1 MDEKEVLAVALCG
14 AASHHGSTRN
24 TEALAQARHGKL
36 YDCEGATAR
45 MVTDESVAEF
55 ISLTSASDDEAKG
68 YLEMAGG
75 NLQQA
80 LGLFFEMGGGSSSP
94 ALGPSPSP
102 AAPAAPAAN
111 QPVIDADVA
120 AEVAAAAAAAGI
132 DTGPLQDAHMAGEE
146 EVRAPMPAYQDQ
158 IINPDLEHRRMQEQM
173 AADSA
178 AMFRRMSFDRGGD
191 PAGAGS
197 GTGEEQEDEQMGE
210 GKAINKLFAPPEYN
224 EGSSYYETIEKAK
237 GEGKWVLVNI
247 QQAEVFA
254 SHTLNRDVWSDD
266 TIKDIITGSFL
277 FWQRDDK
284 SAEGDQFCHYH
295 QCGHQLPHICV
306 IDPRTG
312 RRVKVGLDQ
321 LKHKLSAVK
330 SRVQTVQ
337 AKSAHDAIGAA
348 LLKVREQETSAESL
362 PPDSGSP
369 APNLGLSE
377 GLQEHR
383 THAESRCLSSFLPGA
398 GLVPSPDKAV
408 HGFASGTSSV
418 APSLWP
424 ESADAAQSAMPAKP
438 SLLAAVVPQSAPSA
452 SNSVPSLPLGT
463 PQASILEVPH
473 AAPSG
478 DGQGQGFQQAPG
490 AFAEDPALNGSALS
504 IQQQMLYIKQYQQLL
519 VNGYDGTSATSAP
532 SCPSLA
538 SSLPGF
544 QSSTVDAGN
553 ALAELNSLEERVR
566 EAEDKVKRAAAQSHH
581 YVGFISKFD
590 TLKGYGF
597 VSCSETFKRFGRDIF
612 IDRES
617 YQGARIGDTVV
628 FSVGFNKKGEV
639 RACDVQKL
647 NEVTRLKQELQQ
659 KKQAYMTS
667 VSRSGMNVQSA
678 LELIQ
683 GKSLH
688 LRFVCSTSSLAV
700 APS

>member
-1 MDEKEVLAVALCG
+1 MDALDVLEVQLLERQIKLA
-14 AASHHGSTRN
+14 
-24 TEALAQARHGKL
+24 EERH
-36 YDCEGATAR
+36 
-45 MVTDESVAEF
+45 
-55 ISLTSASDDEAKG
+55 
-68 YLEMAGG
+68 
-75 NLQQA
+75 
-80 LGLFFEMGGGSSSP
+80 
-94 ALGPSPSP
+94 
-102 AAPAAPAAN
+102 
-111 QPVIDADVA
+111 
-120 AEVAAAAAAAGI
+120 AAG
-132 DTGPLQDAHMAGEE
+132 ESRE
-146 EVRAPMPAYQDQ
+146 
-158 IINPDLEHRRMQEQM
+158 
-173 AADSA
+173 S
-178 AMFRRMSFDRGGD
+178 
-191 PAGAGS
+191 
-197 GTGEEQEDEQMGE
+197 
-210 GKAINKLFAPPEYN
+210 
-224 EGSSYYETIEKAK
+224 
-237 GEGKWVLVNI
+237 
-247 QQAEVFA
+247 
-254 SHTLNRDVWSDD
+254 
-266 TIKDIITGSFL
+266 
-277 FWQRDDK
+277 
-284 SAEGDQFCHYH
+284 
-295 QCGHQLPHICV
+295 
-306 IDPRTG
+306 
-312 RRVKVGLDQ
+312 VGLDE
-321 LKHKLSAVK
+321 LKQKLSAVK

-348 LLKVREQETSAESL
+348 LLKVREKETSADSL
-362 PPDSGSP
+362 PPDSVSP

-377 GLQEHR
+377 G
-383 THAESRCLSSFLPGA
+383 T

-408 HGFASGTSSV
+408 GFASGASCV
-418 APSLWP
+418 APSLW
-424 ESADAAQSAMPAKP
+424 ESEAQCATPAEP
-438 SLLAAVVPQSAPSA
+438 SRFAAAVVPQMSAPSA
-452 SNSVPSLPLGT
+452 SNSVPSLPMGT

-504 IQQQMLYIKQYQQLL
+504 IQQQMLYMKQYQQLL
-519 VNGYDGTSATSAP
+519 VNGYDGTLPATSAP

-683 GKSLH
+683 GK
-688 LRFVCSTSSLAV
+688 RPAPGEITD
-700 APS
+700 APSFKRFAT

>member
-1 MDEKEVLAVALCG
+1 MRSACNVEDGSPGRQLFALLRDKCPQCSAVHSGVTATLLQIVAEYVGRGKDSINPLHVLIRKRYPSFGRQCLVHVLALQDYMLLSTRKPVLEIALCILWKQ
-14 AASHHGSTRN
+14 N

-36 YDCEGATAR
+36 RDCEGATAR

-102 AAPAAPAAN
+102 AVPAAPAAS

-224 EGSSYYETIEKAK
+224 EGSSYYDTIEKAK

-312 RRVKVGLDQ
+312 RRVKNWDGRKWVESHAAAEYLFGFLDQFSMSRSPPSMSPTASPVMHPKASPPHPSQIRLHGLDDMEVEGVEAKEEPVPVLPEEPAEGVEH
-321 LKHKLSAVK
+321 LKVSLRLPSGQ
-330 SRVQTVQ
+330 RVARRFLPDDHLEQMFVV
-337 AKSAHDAIGAA
+337 AAA
-348 LLKVREQETSAESL
+348 LTDKPTEKVDLATQFPTRSLREIE
-362 PPDSGSP
+362 G
-369 APNLGLSE
+369 GLSISIKE
-377 GLQEHR
+377 
-383 THAESRCLSSFLPGA
+383 AKVA
-398 GLVPSPDKAV
+398 GNL
-408 HGFASGTSSV
+408 
-418 APSLWP
+418 
-424 ESADAAQSAMPAKP
+424 
-438 SLLAAVVPQSAPSA
+438 
-452 SNSVPSLPLGT
+452 
-463 PQASILEVPH
+463 
-473 AAPSG
+473 
-478 DGQGQGFQQAPG
+478 
-490 AFAEDPALNGSALS
+490 
-504 IQQQMLYIKQYQQLL
+504 LL
-519 VNGYDGTSATSAP
+519 VN
-532 SCPSLA
+532 
-538 SSLPGF
+538 
-544 QSSTVDAGN
+544 
-553 ALAELNSLEERVR
+553 
-566 EAEDKVKRAAAQSHH
+566 
-581 YVGFISKFD
+581 I
-590 TLKGYGF
+590 
-597 VSCSETFKRFGRDIF
+597 
-612 IDRES
+612 
-617 YQGARIGDTVV
+617 
-628 FSVGFNKKGEV
+628 
-639 RACDVQKL
+639 
-647 NEVTRLKQELQQ
+647 
-659 KKQAYMTS
+659 
-667 VSRSGMNVQSA
+667 RS
-678 LELIQ
+678 
-683 GKSLH
+683 
-688 LRFVCSTSSLAV
+688 
-700 APS
+700 

>member
-1 MDEKEVLAVALCG
+1 MDDSSHVQSIREGFRINWMNMRDALTGQVMWESGEWDCGLDELEAQVPREILSCRQVSRELNFSSVEVLTSLRLVQSVIFKGEPLEEWNFHFGFVIPNSTNTWQQTIEAAEEEEMLPAELLSGNVIIETTFLDGCHLSLKTFQMLESMQEIYGLFVTASPESETRNVDKDTEMDEKEVLAVALCG
-14 AASHHGSTRN
+14 AASHHGSTRLLN
-24 TEALAQARHGKL
+24 SLSALPCL
-36 YDCEGATAR
+36 EGVQKQHLEVTDRFLIGQWLLRR

-55 ISLTSASDDEAKG
+55 ISLTSASDDAKG

-312 RRVKVGLDQ
+312 RRVKNWDGRKWVESHAAAEYLFGFLDQFSMSRSPPSMSPTASPVMHPKASPPDPSQIRLHGLDDMEVEGVEAKEEPVPVLPEEPAEGVEH
-321 LKHKLSAVK
+321 LKVSLRLPSGQ
-330 SRVQTVQ
+330 RVARRFRPDDTLEQMFVV
-337 AKSAHDAIGAA
+337 AAA
-348 LLKVREQETSAESL
+348 LTDKPTEKVDLATQFPTRSLREIE
-362 PPDSGSP
+362 G
-369 APNLGLSE
+369 GLSISIKE
-377 GLQEHR
+377 
-383 THAESRCLSSFLPGA
+383 AKVA
-398 GLVPSPDKAV
+398 GNL
-408 HGFASGTSSV
+408 
-418 APSLWP
+418 
-424 ESADAAQSAMPAKP
+424 
-438 SLLAAVVPQSAPSA
+438 
-452 SNSVPSLPLGT
+452 
-463 PQASILEVPH
+463 
-473 AAPSG
+473 
-478 DGQGQGFQQAPG
+478 
-490 AFAEDPALNGSALS
+490 
-504 IQQQMLYIKQYQQLL
+504 LL
-519 VNGYDGTSATSAP
+519 VNIR
-532 SCPSLA
+532 SCP
-538 SSLPGF
+538 
-544 QSSTVDAGN
+544 
-553 ALAELNSLEERVR
+553 ALSLNSVQQ
-566 EAEDKVKRAAAQSHH
+566 AADEQHVTQAC
-581 YVGFISKFD
+581 
-590 TLKGYGF
+590 T
-597 VSCSETFKRFGRDIF
+597 
-612 IDRES
+612 
-617 YQGARIGDTVV
+617 
-628 FSVGFNKKGEV
+628 EV
-639 RACDVQKL
+639 RAS
-647 NEVTRLKQELQQ
+647 LKGL
-659 KKQAYMTS
+659 
-667 VSRSGMNVQSA
+667 RSA
-678 LELIQ
+678 L
-683 GKSLH
+683 
-688 LRFVCSTSSLAV
+688 
-700 APS
+700 

>member
-1 MDEKEVLAVALCG
+1 MDALDVLEVQLLERQIKLA
-14 AASHHGSTRN
+14 
-24 TEALAQARHGKL
+24 EERH
-36 YDCEGATAR
+36 
-45 MVTDESVAEF
+45 
-55 ISLTSASDDEAKG
+55 
-68 YLEMAGG
+68 
-75 NLQQA
+75 
-80 LGLFFEMGGGSSSP
+80 
-94 ALGPSPSP
+94 
-102 AAPAAPAAN
+102 
-111 QPVIDADVA
+111 
-120 AEVAAAAAAAGI
+120 AAG
-132 DTGPLQDAHMAGEE
+132 ESRE
-146 EVRAPMPAYQDQ
+146 
-158 IINPDLEHRRMQEQM
+158 
-173 AADSA
+173 S
-178 AMFRRMSFDRGGD
+178 
-191 PAGAGS
+191 
-197 GTGEEQEDEQMGE
+197 
-210 GKAINKLFAPPEYN
+210 
-224 EGSSYYETIEKAK
+224 
-237 GEGKWVLVNI
+237 
-247 QQAEVFA
+247 
-254 SHTLNRDVWSDD
+254 
-266 TIKDIITGSFL
+266 
-277 FWQRDDK
+277 
-284 SAEGDQFCHYH
+284 
-295 QCGHQLPHICV
+295 
-306 IDPRTG
+306 
-312 RRVKVGLDQ
+312 VGLDQ

-617 YQGARIGDTVV
+617 YQAPNLLRGSQFAFSFIFDFGESEALASHTCGARIGDTVV

-683 GKSLH
+683 GKRCHQVPAGLPPAGTWGH
-688 LRFVCSTSSLAV
+688 
-700 APS
+700 